1 MKKYVKPE
9 LFFEQ
14 FVLSQHIADCKL
26 EYVDATNE
34 MTCYAIPDYD
44 NFDPSNPNKVFL
56 SKGICEY
63 DPPEGYCYT
72 GSAEGINTFAS

>member
-44 NFDPSNPNKVFL
+44 DPSIKVFL
-56 SKGICEY
+56 RKDTCEY